1 MLYGLVIYR
10 SKHAELR
17 CYAVGGIALADEK
30 RLEVLQIL
38 EVYLLKPLSAQT
50 ALFQQVIA

>member
-1 MLYGLVIYR
+1 MPDRLVVH
-10 SKHAELR
+10 SPKHTELR

-38 EVYLLKPLSAQT
+38 EVYLFKPLSAQT
-50 ALFQQVIA
+50 ALFQKMFA